1 VSSITARFEAAVS
14 TLVGDGPVKQRLAEA
29 WARHLAGIDVADLP
43 HPLAEDFL
51 GLRAAME
58 RVRPCGSESV
68 IQASVRKMSPR
79 EAGDHAGTIL
89 VLFRELVRTSPRVEP
104 LKIVSG
110 DGDTPPRYLAGRG
123 G

>member
-1 VSSITARFEAAVS
+1 VSSITARFEAAVI

-29 WARHLAGIDVADLP
+29 WARHLAAIDVADLP
-43 HPLAEDFL
+43 PPLADDFR

-58 RVRPCGSESV
+58 RVRPCGSESA

-79 EAGDHAGTIL
+79 EAGDHAGVIL
-89 VLFRELVRTSPRVEP
+89 VLFRELARTTSRVEP

-110 DGDTPPRYLAGRG
+110 DADTPPRYLVGRG